1 MTIHMLFTISLT
13 LYQTQIPYVLNT
25 WLLSLIYLDI
35 INRMRSTRLLFLLDV
50 DLPIIISGRK
60 LAYME
65 PQEKVWPGRS
75 GRSYSIWKTYTQRKL
90 DSLKPFEG
98 VAGFSAQAGI
108 YPRTLFRFPLR
119 NARSNLSKNLYTI
132 QKMRELLDAL
142 KEEAKFLLLFLR
154 SVQEIEVYE
163 ISQHGQ
169 HTLSF
174 KVVVQERGVIGRKRK
189 NFMEKLRKASAQARP
204 PPYGI
209 TRSIALSLEIEF
221 VPQAL

>member
-1 MTIHMLFTISLT
+1 
-13 LYQTQIPYVLNT
+13 
-25 WLLSLIYLDI
+25 
-35 INRMRSTRLLFLLDV
+35 MRSTRLLFPLDV
-50 DLPIIISGRK
+50 DLPMIVSGEK

-65 PQEKVWPGRS
+65 PQEKVWPERS
-75 GRSYSIWKTYTQRKL
+75 GRSYSIWKTYTERKL

-119 NARSNLSKNLYTI
+119 NARSDLSKNLYTI
-132 QKMRELLDAL
+132 QKMRDLLAAL

-174 KVVVQERGVIGRKRK
+174 QVVIQERGVIGHKRK
-189 NFMEKLRKASAQARP
+189 NFMKNLKTASAQARP
-204 PPYGI
+204 PPYCI
-209 TRSIALSLEIEF
+209 TRSIDLVTDFHVEVTDHSCDTTTVSHWL
-221 VPQAL
+221 VC